1 MMEDNVTKQDLREVI
16 EYEIQYREKA
26 HQAEFEK
33 TEQQLHR
40 SELAEKDA
48 EIANLK
54 AKLKENGIE

>member
-1 MMEDNVTKQDLREVI
+1 MEDNVTKQDLREVI

-33 TEQQLHR
+33 TEQLHR

>member
-1 MMEDNVTKQDLREVI
+1 MEDNVTKQDLREVI

-26 HQAEFEK
+26 HQAELEK
-33 TEQQLHR
+33 TEQLYQ
-40 SELAEKDA
+40 SELPEKDA